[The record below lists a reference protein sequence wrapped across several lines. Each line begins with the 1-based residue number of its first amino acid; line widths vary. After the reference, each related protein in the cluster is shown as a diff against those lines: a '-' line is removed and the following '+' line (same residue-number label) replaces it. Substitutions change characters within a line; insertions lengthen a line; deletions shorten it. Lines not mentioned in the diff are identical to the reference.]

1 MQSSTQNIHCQAVKS
16 FFRVLDEVQ
25 EDLRGKVYQQYTKQ
39 LPYIMLIDR
48 LRTVRAKMMPYGEE
62 KAGDFLKREP
72 PAFKKRS
79 IAWHAAQVNRLT
91 GSDFFCPAHFAER
104 PQNML
109 LADGFCF
116 EVIRMPDGKINQ
128 IMVFEYCSSPR

>member
-1 MQSSTQNIHCQAVKS
+1 MQFSTINIHCQAGKA

-72 PAFKKRS
+72 PAFKNVQSLGMLLKS
-79 IAWHAAQVNRLT
+79 T
-91 GSDFFCPAHFAER
+91 GSPAVISSTQRILLKDLRICCWPMAFASR
-104 PQNML
+104 
-109 LADGFCF
+109 
-116 EVIRMPDGKINQ
+116 
-128 IMVFEYCSSPR
+128 